1 MLTPSISAII
11 CTYNRDTY
19 VGAAIDSI
27 LAQDLPEFEVILV
40 DNCSTDRTKAIAQER
55 LSDPRFKYFY
65 ESQLGLSAARNRGFK
80 EAKGDILVYLDDDAV
95 ASPGWLRAIYQ
106 AYKNNEKL
114 AIAGGKT
121 TLIWPPNTPRPN
133 WLSRDASGVLGLYD
147 LGDAPL
153 SITRPD
159 RSPIGANYSIRRDI
173 LEAIG
178 GFNVNLGRVGKNLV
192 SNEELFM
199 TEQVLK
205 QGWMVMY
212 LPDAAAGHNVIPER
226 ITPNWFLKR
235 SWGQGISESYRDQL
249 ANRSALTQF
258 GNGGER
264 LLRGL
269 YKSLK
274 YFGSPEQRFENF
286 LYAYGQIAYLKTS
299 IRGMLFGKISA
310 E

>member
-27 LAQDLPEFEVILV
+27 LAQDLPEFEVILI
-40 DNCSTDRTKAIAQER
+40 DNCSTDRTKAIAAER

-65 ESQLGLSAARNRGFK
+65 ESQLGLSAARNRGLK

-95 ASPGWLRAIYQ
+95 ASPGWLRAIYD

-199 TEQVLK
+199 TEQALK

-249 ANRSALTQF
+249 ANRSALVQF

-274 YFGSPEQRFENF
+274 YFGSPEQRFENL

-299 IRGMLFGKISA
+299 IQGMLFGKISVD
-310 E
+310 

>member
-1 MLTPSISAII
+1 MIWQPNIP
-11 CTYNRDTY
+11 R
-19 VGAAIDSI
+19 
-27 LAQDLPEFEVILV
+27 
-40 DNCSTDRTKAIAQER
+40 TD
-55 LSDPRFKYFY
+55 
-65 ESQLGLSAARNRGFK
+65 
-80 EAKGDILVYLDDDAV
+80 
-95 ASPGWLRAIYQ
+95 
-106 AYKNNEKL
+106 
-114 AIAGGKT
+114 
-121 TLIWPPNTPRPN
+121 
-133 WLSRDASGVLGLYD
+133 WLSRDASGGLGLYD
-147 LGDAPL
+147 IGDAPL

-249 ANRSALTQF
+249 ANRSVLVQL
-258 GNGGER
+258 GNSGER

-274 YFGSPEQRFENF
+274 YFGSPDLRFENF
-286 LYAYGQIAYLKTS
+286 LYAYGQIAYLQTS
-299 IRGMLFGKISA
+299 LKGMLSGKISA